1 MGSNDQ
7 LVVQDRTS
15 PANAP
20 VETPADTAAPGFVP
34 GPVPGPAAGPA
45 PGPAPDEAATPTP
58 PEKHDGTP
66 LWQRRI
72 WIGCSVGL
80 MLVIATLCLIS
91 AFALGKTM
99 LLLEVEDRD
108 HLFQFAGMN
117 LITGSLLRLLAILIG
132 GTIAFVGLAVSF
144 FAHQRATSLNLSHA
158 REKELTT
165 TAALV
170 TYSPGIVA
178 IVIGA
183 AVIISAIYARG
194 TYNYQPAAVSNQAGR
209 TDPVPYDLPSLDDV
223 LKTPEKQ
230 DEHQEAPPALDG

>member
-1 MGSNDQ
+1 MGTNDQ
-7 LVVQDRTS
+7 LAVQDRASVPDASGEAPSATIM
-15 PANAP
+15 PHQAADNADQL
-20 VETPADTAAPGFVP
+20 TLPG
-34 GPVPGPAAGPA
+34 
-45 PGPAPDEAATPTP
+45 
-58 PEKHDGTP
+58 KHDGTP

-80 MLVIATLCLIS
+80 MLVIGALCLMS
-91 AFALGKTM
+91 AFAVGKTM

-144 FAHQRATSLNLSHA
+144 FAHQRATSLDISLA
-158 REKELTT
+158 REKDLTT

-194 TYNYQPAAVSNQAGR
+194 TYNYQPAAVSNQAIPGAV
-209 TDPVPYDLPSLDDV
+209 PLPYDLPSLDDA
-223 LKTPEKQ
+223 LKKPENP

>member
-7 LVVQDRTS
+7 LVAQDRASTDATS
-15 PANAP
+15 DEA
-20 VETPADTAAPGFVP
+20 PADAAAAAAAAPLTN
-34 GPVPGPAAGPA
+34 
-45 PGPAPDEAATPTP
+45 DR
-58 PEKHDGTP
+58 HDGTP

-144 FAHQRATSLNLSHA
+144 FAHQRATSLNLSQA
-158 REKELTT
+158 RDKELTT

-183 AVIISAIYARG
+183 AVIISAVYARG

-209 TDPVPYDLPSLDDV
+209 PAGPVPYDLPSLDDV
-223 LKTPEKQ
+223 LKQPEKQ
-230 DEHQEAPPALDG
+230 NEQQEAPPALGG